1 MLVNLATLTP
11 TMRGALRRLVAE
23 ITEHDGISP
32 INESASLGIDGLRDA
47 DFFFLGRRSDPHGFV
62 VCDERESTLQV
73 GVHPQHRRQGD
84 ATELLAEALRSYPT
98 FSAWAFGTL
107 PGAPELARR
116 VGLVP
121 TRELLRMERGLST
134 QAGRSAPEPGS
145 RSVKDDTALLE
156 PVPGAERPDRVERQE
171 AYEIGPFMS
180 ADREQVVA
188 VNAAAFAHHPEQ
200 GRLTVEE
207 FDQLAAQDW
216 FDPGGLFV
224 AHAADGEVAGFH
236 WTKRHGGGLGEVYV
250 IAVAPGHEGKGLGR
264 ALLDRGLDH
273 LAAVGDTRVQLYV
286 EASEQRVVRL
296 YRNAG
301 FDIAQTDTSYQAPRE
316 VP

>member
-11 TMRGALRRLVAE
+11 TMQGALRGLVAE

-47 DFFFLGRRSDPHGFV
+47 DFFFMGRRSDPHGFV

-73 GVHPQHRRQGD
+73 GVHPQHRRRGY
-84 ATELLAEALRSYPT
+84 ATELLTEALRSYPA

-121 TRELLRMERGLST
+121 TRELLRMERDL
-134 QAGRSAPEPGS
+134 
-145 RSVKDDTALLE
+145 
-156 PVPGAERPDRVERQE
+156 PVPGDDA
-171 AYEIGPFMS
+171 ATGYEIGPFMT

-216 FDPGGLFV
+216 FDPDGLFV

-250 IAVAPGHEGKGLGR
+250 LAVAPGHEGKGLGR
-264 ALLDRGLDH
+264 ALLSRGLRH
-273 LAAVGDTRVQLYV
+273 LAAVGDARVQLYV
-286 EASEQRVVRL
+286 EAAEQRVVRL

-301 FDIAQTDTSYQAPRE
+301 FEIAQTDTAYRA
-316 VP
+316 